1 MSDPVLRADQLSC
14 GYRRVPIVS
23 EVSFDLASQEILLVL
38 GPNGCGKSTLLKSVV
53 GVLPLVDGRLVFN
66 GLDVSAMP
74 AAKRARRG
82 MAWVPSG
89 GRLFGELTVRENLS
103 IGVGGRTS
111 SADWERRF
119 DLVSQVFPKIV
130 NLLDS
135 AAFGLSGGEQQMVA
149 VGRALMGEPRVLLL
163 DEPSL
168 GLAPA
173 LVMQL
178 MDALDHL
185 RDRGLSAVVV
195 EQNAAAGLSVADRA
209 MILGRGR
216 VQLTAAAQALRED
229 HALLARYLTNAVPE
243 EDQDVTRVP
252 AVEDV

>member
-1 MSDPVLRADQLSC
+1 MSDSVLCADRLSC
-14 GYRRVPIVS
+14 GYRRLAIVS
-23 EVSFDLASQEILLVL
+23 DVSFELASEEILLVL
-38 GPNGCGKSTLLKSVV
+38 GPNGCGKSTLLKSLV
-53 GVLPLVDGRLVFN
+53 GVLPLLDGRLTFD
-66 GLDVSAMP
+66 GSDVSAIP

-103 IGVGGRTS
+103 IGVGARTS
-111 SADWERRF
+111 SAEWDRRY
-119 DLVSQVFPKIV
+119 DLVRQVFPKID

-149 VGRALMGEPRVLLL
+149 VGRALMGHPRVLLL

-173 LVMQL
+173 LVAQL
-178 MDALDHL
+178 MDALVDL

-195 EQNAAAGLSVADRA
+195 EQNAAAGLRVADRA

-216 VQLTAAAQALRED
+216 IQLTTPAQTLRED
-229 HALLARYLTNAVPE
+229 HTMLSRYLTNAVPE
-243 EDQDVTRVP
+243 EDQNVTRVP